1 MYYKA
6 MGLNF
11 GLYIDEIHGNG
22 FVDDFAM
29 IHFTGDVKSY
39 RVGLHTSDD
48 GRLYFK
54 TWGYIHYL
62 DEFVNMDKIKIKRA

>member
-11 GLYIDEIHGNG
+11 GLYIDELHTCG
-22 FVDDFAM
+22 FTDDFAM
-29 IHFTGDVKSY
+29 IHFTGDCKSY
-39 RVGLHTSDD
+39 RVNLHTSDE

-54 TWGYIHYL
+54 TWGYIHFL
-62 DEFVNMDKIKIKRA
+62 DEFKDISKIKIKRG